1 MYLHQLKSYLCSQK
15 LRVSSL
21 SCVSS
26 LPNPRIPPLHF
37 QIRTNI
43 LLFQSYLLSYH
54 SHVIILILLSGLS
67 MVSSDHVLLRYDYC
81 LLVERIGYDETM
93 TAQTPSIYH
102 PRLLQQIQPLAA
114 QQAREQTAAAKGD
127 YDPCAYRCPWNC
139 ARDSLRKREDF
150 RTTRSKILWI
160 STRN

>member
-1 MYLHQLKSYLCSQK
+1 MCLHELNSHIRIQGLRASSQS
-15 LRVSSL
+15 RVFG
-21 SCVSS
+21 
-26 LPNPRIPPLHF
+26 IPPLHF

-43 LLFQSYLLSYH
+43 LLFQSYFLSYH

-127 YDPCAYRCPWNC
+127 YDPCADRFPWNWC
-139 ARDSLRKREDF
+139 PGQFTKASGLRDCLKYNPMDF
-150 RTTRSKILWI
+150 HKKVK
-160 STRN
+160 N